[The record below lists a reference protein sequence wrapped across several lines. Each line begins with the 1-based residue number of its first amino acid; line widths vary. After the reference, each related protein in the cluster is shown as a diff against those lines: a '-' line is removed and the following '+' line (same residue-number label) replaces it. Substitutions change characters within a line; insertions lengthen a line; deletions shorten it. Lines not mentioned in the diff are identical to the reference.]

1 MEGHEDSEVF
11 VLHPVQEAGGLRR
24 VYPTM
29 CLPIPLRL
37 ILGTVTP
44 VDTDSIRGVATWR
57 SVFSEIKKNGQ

>member
-1 MEGHEDSEVF
+1 MEGRGDSEVF

-37 ILGTVTP
+37 ILGIVTP
-44 VDTDSIRGVATWR
+44 ADTDSIRGVSTRR
-57 SVFSEIKKNGQ
+57 SAFSEIKKNEQ

>member
-1 MEGHEDSEVF
+1 MEGREDSEVF
-11 VLHPVQEAGGLRR
+11 VLHPVQGAGGRRR

-44 VDTDSIRGVATWR
+44 ADTDSIRGVATGR
-57 SVFSEIKKNGQ
+57 SAFYEIKKDGQ

>member
-1 MEGHEDSEVF
+1 VEGLKDSKVF

-44 VDTDSIRGVATWR
+44 VDTDSIRGVPKRR
-57 SVFSEIKKNGQ
+57 SSFSGIKKNGQ